1 MMGEKKEKQDR
12 EREQML
18 KTLTEKSFAGIYL
31 VQDGRFRFVNEK
43 AATYAGYEMDE
54 LLGIKAD
61 SVVHPEDRVRVKTNA
76 RDMLRGQRT
85 SPYVFRIVTK
95 QGRVRWIM
103 ETVTPLSYQ
112 GRPALLGSSM
122 DITDRMKAEEK
133 LRESEDRYRTIF
145 ETTGTATII
154 VEEDTTVTLVN
165 SEFEKLSGASKS
177 YWEGKRRWTEF
188 VHEKDVQMMLDYH
201 RRRRVDPEGVPRNY
215 EFSLMDREGNV
226 REVLITIS
234 MIPGTKRSVASF
246 ADISERRKAEEKL
259 RESEDRYRTI
269 FETTGTA
276 TIIVEEDTTVTLV
289 NSEFEKLSGAPKS
302 YWEGKRTW
310 TEFVHE
316 KDMERMLG
324 YHRRRR
330 VDPRSAPR
338 NYEFSLVDREG
349 NVREVIITISMIP
362 GTKRSVASFADISER
377 KKAEEILKRR
387 ERELEEKT
395 HELEEVNAA
404 LRVLLKRREED
415 KVELEEKIL
424 SNVEKLVMPYVE
436 RMKKSPLEGADATCL
451 AILES
456 HLRDIV
462 APYAR
467 TMSSR
472 ELNLTPTEF
481 RIADLIREGKTTKD
495 IAAFLHVS
503 PATVDIHRHHIRKK
517 MGLNRKKSNLRVHLL
532 SLR

>member
-31 VQDGRFRFVNEK
+31 VQDGKFRFVNEK

-165 SEFEKLSGASKS
+165 SEFEKLSGAPKS

-246 ADISERRKAEEKL
+246 ADISE
-259 RESEDRYRTI
+259 
-269 FETTGTA
+269 
-276 TIIVEEDTTVTLV
+276 
-289 NSEFEKLSGAPKS
+289 
-302 YWEGKRTW
+302 
-310 TEFVHE
+310 
-316 KDMERMLG
+316 
-324 YHRRRR
+324 
-330 VDPRSAPR
+330 
-338 NYEFSLVDREG
+338 
-349 NVREVIITISMIP
+349 
-362 GTKRSVASFADISER
+362 
-377 KKAEEILKRR
+377 
-387 ERELEEKT
+387 
-395 HELEEVNAA
+395 
-404 LRVLLKRREED
+404 
-415 KVELEEKIL
+415 
-424 SNVEKLVMPYVE
+424 
-436 RMKKSPLEGADATCL
+436 
-451 AILES
+451 
-456 HLRDIV
+456 
-462 APYAR
+462 
-467 TMSSR
+467 
-472 ELNLTPTEF
+472 
-481 RIADLIREGKTTKD
+481 
-495 IAAFLHVS
+495 
-503 PATVDIHRHHIRKK
+503 
-517 MGLNRKKSNLRVHLL
+517 
-532 SLR
+532 